1 MQRRKTY
8 NRYGTAQ
15 RVDRSEIKKKMDKQ
29 IVKAMQFAAIVN
41 KMTNHGH
48 NK

>member
-8 NRYGTAQ
+8 NRYGTVQ

-41 KMTNHGH
+41 KMTHQSQS
-48 NK
+48 